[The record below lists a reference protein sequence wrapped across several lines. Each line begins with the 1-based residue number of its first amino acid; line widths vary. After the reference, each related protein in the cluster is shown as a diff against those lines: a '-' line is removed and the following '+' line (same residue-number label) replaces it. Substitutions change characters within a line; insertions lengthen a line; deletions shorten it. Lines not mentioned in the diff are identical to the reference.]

1 MLKVQFVALRRIFWQ
16 KYLWEYKMVFS
27 SVYNHLKVKLIVFCY
42 LRMSPVSAMFHHH
55 VSARAQNGEKQT
67 PAVVSEPGCR
77 EGERRGIQVTV
88 VCNQIA
94 RCHKVL
100 HTVLL
105 VSLFPSLRPARLDVQ
120 RICWSASWWTLKS
133 TDSNRCAL
141 Y

>member
-16 KYLWEYKMVFS
+16 KYLWEYKMIFS

-88 VCNQIA
+88 VCNQTA

-100 HTVLL
+100 HTGPFSIFVSIFAARQVRCSKNLL
-105 VSLFPSLRPARLDVQ
+105 ERFMV
-120 RICWSASWWTLKS
+120 
-133 TDSNRCAL
+133 DSEIN
-141 Y
+141 